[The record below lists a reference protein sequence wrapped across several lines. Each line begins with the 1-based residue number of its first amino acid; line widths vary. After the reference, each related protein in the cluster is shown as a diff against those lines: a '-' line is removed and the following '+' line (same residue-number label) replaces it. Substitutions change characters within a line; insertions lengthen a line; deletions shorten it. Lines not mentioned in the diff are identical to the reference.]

1 MPKVGKKNYPYT
13 PKGKSAAK
21 RAATRKGVKVTKR

>member
-1 MPKVGKKNYPYT
+1 MPKVGGKSYSYT

-21 RAATRKGVKVTKR
+21 RARKRLKKKKK